1 MTLEENK
8 QWLNSAL
15 YGYTE
20 AKFRD
25 RFKGII
31 LTESAMMKMGTVF
44 GFLATHEE
52 LIQNFFDQL
61 EFLNQHEMVVSNPN
75 ASSYTVKVPNKITE
89 LSDDGTLFGFSFIQ
103 MIIST
108 RLEVNEKGLRFR
120 DLTLWN
126 IPYTFGMNGGF
137 LFHGFGNQNFS
148 VTLSNNIGWQIHT

>member
-8 QWLNSAL
+8 QWLREAL

-52 LIQNFFDQL
+52 LIQNFFDNL
-61 EFLNQHEMVVSNPN
+61 ELLNQHELVEVDVG
-75 ASSYTVKVPNKITE
+75 YKVKTPNKITE
-89 LSDDGTLFGFSFIQ
+89 LADDGTLFGFAFLYHYLIDGEPKDE
-103 MIIST
+103 
-108 RLEVNEKGLRFR
+108 RYRKLG
-120 DLTLWN
+120 LWN
-126 IPYTFGMNGGF
+126 LKYKFSMNGGL
-137 LFHGFGNQNFS
+137 LFHGLNNQNFA
-148 VTLSNNIGWQIHT
+148 VTLNNKVGWQIHT

>member
-8 QWLNSAL
+8 QWLREAL

-61 EFLNQHEMVVSNPN
+61 EFLNQHEMVEFTHDVVNN
-75 ASSYTVKVPNKITE
+75 YTHKTPNKITE
-89 LSDDGTLFGFSFIQ
+89 LNDDGTLFGFGFVYLIPIQ
-103 MIIST
+103 LATSPRGSRKI
-108 RLEVNEKGLRFR
+108 GH
-120 DLTLWN
+120 WN
-126 IPYTFGMNGGF
+126 DCYCYGMNGGF